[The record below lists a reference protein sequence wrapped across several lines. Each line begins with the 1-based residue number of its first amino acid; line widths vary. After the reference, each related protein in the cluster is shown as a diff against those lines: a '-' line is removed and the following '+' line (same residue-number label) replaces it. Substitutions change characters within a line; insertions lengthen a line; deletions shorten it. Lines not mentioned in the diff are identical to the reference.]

1 MFLEA
6 LAVDWVI
13 GIVCITINVMQ
24 NLFKRRETNMGKIEI
39 GAIVAVIIAIIGLAI
54 HVGRVD
60 GKIDN
65 AVDDKID
72 NAAEMIKKELETE
85 MENMRT
91 KIDKKI

>member
-65 AVDDKID
+65 A
-72 NAAEMIKKELETE
+72 AEMIKKELETE